1 MAGFEPAVLG
11 VRSSMLTT
19 SPLVHESMVGFE
31 PTVCFRIRVLQTRS
45 LNHSDTCS
53 VAEVGFEPTR
63 AFRPSG
69 F

>member
-1 MAGFEPAVLG
+1 
-11 VRSSMLTT
+11 
-19 SPLVHESMVGFE
+19 MVGFE
-31 PTVCFRIRVLQTRS
+31 PTICFRIRVLQTRS
-45 LNHSDTCS
+45 LSHSDTCS